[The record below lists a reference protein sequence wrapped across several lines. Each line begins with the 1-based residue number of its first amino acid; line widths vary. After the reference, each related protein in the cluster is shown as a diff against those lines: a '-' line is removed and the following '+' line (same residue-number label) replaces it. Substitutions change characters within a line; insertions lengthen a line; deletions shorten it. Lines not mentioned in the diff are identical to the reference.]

1 MKRKYYL
8 RGLGLGILITALVF
22 IFIGPKELS
31 DEEII
36 KRAEKLGYVK
46 EESSSLGIKELLNKE
61 TPVPTDSPV
70 SGKNS
75 GAEAT
80 PIPTPTESPEISPS
94 PIMEP
99 TIILTPT
106 EVPQSE
112 VTATPTPTVV
122 PTEAV
127 KPTAT
132 AKPTATVKPTE
143 AAKPTA
149 TVKPTEAAKPTATVK
164 PTEAAKPT
172 ATVKPTE
179 AAKPTEAVK
188 PTAAARPTE
197 AAKPTATVKPTEAA
211 KPTETPKPT
220 AAATPVPTE
229 APSSESV
236 NTSAEVVK
244 ATIVIERGYSAKKVC
259 EVLEA
264 AGIISNAKELRKTA
278 DDLDKIMEASIESY
292 LSKINID
299 REELI
304 ELLDNETWLTAQECF
319 DKGFCTEILPISDDI
334 EQSASKS
341 IMDLVEENKKLKM
354 KVKEPN
360 QITFTEEI
368 IKEIAEKI
376 TKKLNTDSI
385 GNKPKELKEKD
396 SKNIFES
403 FFCGKFK
410 NESEEK

>member
-75 GAEAT
+75 GEEAT

-149 TVKPTEAAKPTATVK
+149 TVKPTEAAKPT
-164 PTEAAKPT
+164 
-172 ATVKPTE
+172 
-179 AAKPTEAVK
+179 
-188 PTAAARPTE
+188 
-197 AAKPTATVKPTEAA
+197 
-211 KPTETPKPT
+211 ETPKPT

-264 AGIISNAKELRKTA
+264 AGIISNAKELRN
-278 DDLDKIMEASIESY
+278 Y
-292 LSKINID
+292 LTSHNLTDQIIA
-299 REELI
+299 
-304 ELLDNETWLTAQECF
+304 ETYHLS
-319 DKGFCTEILPISDDI
+319 SDM
-334 EQSASKS
+334 S
-341 IMDLVEENKKLKM
+341 L
-354 KVKEPN
+354 
-360 QITFTEEI
+360 EEI
-368 IKEIAEKI
+368 VKR
-376 TKKLNTDSI
+376 LTDYY
-385 GNKPKELKEKD
+385 NY
-396 SKNIFES
+396 N
-403 FFCGKFK
+403 
-410 NESEEK
+410 

>member
-1 MKRKYYL
+1 MKN
-8 RGLGLGILITALVF
+8 ILNSIKQSAENTAD
-22 IFIGPKELS
+22 IYIYGDIYDS
-31 DEEII
+31 WWSEETNSAISL
-36 KRAEKLGYVK
+36 KDKLLEMGDISK
-46 EESSSLGIKELLNKE
+46 INLHINSLGGDVFEGLAMFNLLKQHKANVK
-61 TPVPTDSPV
+61 VYIDGVAASIASVIAMAGDSIYMP
-70 SGKNS
+70 KNS
-75 GAEAT
+75 MMMIHKCWTYKCG
-80 PIPTPTESPEISPS
+80 
-94 PIMEP
+94 
-99 TIILTPT
+99 
-106 EVPQSE
+106 
-112 VTATPTPTVV
+112 
-122 PTEAV
+122 
-127 KPTAT
+127 
-132 AKPTATVKPTE
+132 
-143 AAKPTA
+143 
-149 TVKPTEAAKPTATVK
+149 
-164 PTEAAKPT
+164 
-172 ATVKPTE
+172 
-179 AAKPTEAVK
+179 
-188 PTAAARPTE
+188 
-197 AAKPTATVKPTEAA
+197 
-211 KPTETPKPT
+211 
-220 AAATPVPTE
+220 
-229 APSSESV
+229 
-236 NTSAEVVK
+236 
-244 ATIVIERGYSAKKVC
+244 
-259 EVLEA
+259 
-264 AGIISNAKELRKTA
+264 NAKELRKTA